1 MENAIKVT
9 GLTKHYS
16 GFELTDISFSLPRG
30 TVMGFIGRNG
40 AGKTTTIKLIMGLIH
55 KDAGSIEVLGKEM
68 GPDSA
73 DIRQNIGFVY
83 DEQAFYGGIMTAR
96 DVGKM
101 TGRFYKEWN
110 KEEFYRLLK
119 NFNLDPEQKTEAL
132 SRGQR
137 TKLSIALALSHN
149 AELLIMDEPS
159 SGLDP
164 VFRNEFIDILY
175 RIIQDEHR
183 SILFSTHITS
193 DLEKIADYITLIDN
207 GRVVFSDAKDEIL
220 DIYKIV
226 KGSLNRLD
234 EKGRGMCVAVHEM
247 RTGFEALSASADK
260 LAALLGADA
269 VTQRATIEDIMVYTV
284 KEGSKWQVI

>member
-9 GLTKHYS
+9 GLSKHYT
-16 GFELTDISFSLPRG
+16 GFELSDVSFSLPRG

-55 KDAGSIEVLGKEM
+55 KNAGSIEVLGKEM

-73 DIRQNIGFVY
+73 EIREKIGFVY
-83 DEQAFYGGIMTAR
+83 DEQAFYGGIMTVR
-96 DVGKM
+96 DVGKI
-101 TGRFYKEWN
+101 TGRFYKEWSN
-110 KEEFYRLLK
+110 EEFSRLLK
-119 NFNLDPEQKTEAL
+119 DFNLDPEQKTEAL
-132 SRGQR
+132 SHGQR

-164 VFRNEFIDILY
+164 VFRSEFIDILY

-183 SILFSTHITS
+183 SILFSTHITT

-207 GRVVFSDAKDEIL
+207 GRIIFSEAKDDIL
-220 DIYKIV
+220 DRYKIV
-226 KGSLNRLD
+226 KGPLNRLD
-234 EKGRGMCVAVHEM
+234 EKGREMCVGFREM

-260 LAALLGADA
+260 LAALIGADA
-269 VTQRATIEDIMVYTV
+269 ITERATLEDIMVFTA
-284 KEGSKWQVI
+284 KGETNGW